1 MTLKDAVRKN
11 KPVIHCD
18 ALVVHCMDYRLQKF
32 LQPWITVRFGYDNF
46 DIISLAGGVHD
57 YEMVL
62 KYVELAVQIHSIET
76 VCLINHEDC
85 RAYGRDGTYKR
96 HRHDLLNARLKIH
109 ALFPQLNVE
118 SFYLHLDGTFR
129 PIE

>member
-1 MTLKDAVRKN
+1 
-11 KPVIHCD
+11 
-18 ALVVHCMDYRLQKF
+18 
-32 LQPWITVRFGYDNF
+32 
-46 DIISLAGGVHD
+46 
-57 YEMVL
+57 L

-96 HRHDLLNARLKIH
+96 HRHDLLGASLKIR
-109 ALFPQLNVE
+109 ALFPQLKVE
-118 SFYLHLDGTFR
+118 SFYLQLDGTFK

>member
-1 MTLKDAVRKN
+1 MPKTKS
-11 KPVIHCD
+11 VIHCD

-62 KYVELAVQIHSIET
+62 KYVQLAVQIHSINT
-76 VCLINHEDC
+76 ACLINHEDC

-96 HRHDLLNARLKIH
+96 HRHDLLDAGSKIH
-109 ALFPQLNVE
+109 ALFPSLKVE
-118 SFYLHLDGTFR
+118 TFYLHLDGMFES
-129 PIE
+129 IE